1 MAVTHLTL
9 RAPMYP
15 GTTTRTG
22 PPWARGSGSEFI
34 CQASSTSSDS
44 ALCNGM
50 ELP

>member
-9 RAPMYP
+9 RAPMNP

-34 CQASSTSSDS
+34 CQASRTSGDS
-44 ALCNGM
+44 ALLSGI